1 MKKQIHPNFIKSSNL
16 ILVSVGIGL
25 INFFYVCDILTTRD
39 NISIAVLSFLLI
51 AGLGYLARLGKVWVK
66 YFILVM
72 IIWGLIGMSVIIH
85 YQSQKLLVGVIIIP
99 QTVLQVWALILLF
112 KAPKTI
118 STSPVDNNYSER
130 VE

>member
-118 STSPVDNNYSER
+118 STSPVDNNYSES